1 MIRLPAGAF
10 RLFSSLLLLCI
21 SLTSTAEPRQGLK
34 FDPFSKP
41 ELSVVEAPAYEAE
54 LDVSAERVVI
64 EAPALPKL
72 RAILH
77 SSNNTLVNLDG
88 DLVAVGATYQG
99 YRVAA
104 VGARDVVLLDD
115 DETHVISIDQKGDD
129 DARLP

>member
-1 MIRLPAGAF
+1 
-10 RLFSSLLLLCI
+10 
-21 SLTSTAEPRQGLK
+21 LK
-34 FDPFSKP
+34 FDPFAKP